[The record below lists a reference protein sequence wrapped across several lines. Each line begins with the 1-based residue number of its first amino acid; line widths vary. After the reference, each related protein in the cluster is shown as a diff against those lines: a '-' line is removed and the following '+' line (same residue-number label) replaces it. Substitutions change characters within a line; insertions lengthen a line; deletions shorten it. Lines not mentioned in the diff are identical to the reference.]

1 MDLYIECGSGSGST
15 ALVSMQQIIQTTIE
29 LSVPTHSR
37 VKHAKKASLWR
48 FRRSRKMF
56 DCTNLM
62 NLRIIPP
69 PSNFIQQ
76 VLGHTKKKVEV
87 YINLFTFQ
95 NNFTSYGTGT
105 HPMSMLV
112 LRIRIRI
119 RGKRVWVLHSDMDP
133 PHYWLLH
140 RFDSGP
146 TWRWPGSLVCW
157 TMTED
162 PWSDWRW
169 V

>member
-1 MDLYIECGSGSGST
+1 MK
-15 ALVSMQQIIQTTIE
+15 VSQEPEYVRLHKPDE
-29 LSVPTHSR
+29 L
-37 VKHAKKASLWR
+37 K
-48 FRRSRKMF
+48 
-56 DCTNLM
+56 DN
-62 NLRIIPP
+62 PP

-133 PHYWLLH
+133 SHY
-140 RFDSGP
+140 
-146 TWRWPGSLVCW
+146 
-157 TMTED
+157 
-162 PWSDWRW
+162 
-169 V
+169 